1 MGQLQSRNPKMFQ
14 MITQAQN
21 SGANPQDF
29 MKQIMGRATPEQ
41 MQNVLNQAKNMGVP
55 PEILNQ
61 VQNMNR

>member
-1 MGQLQSRNPKMFQ
+1 MFQ

-29 MKQIMGRATPEQ
+29 MKQIMGKATPEQ

-55 PEILNQ
+55 NEVLNQ